1 MRAAIQELSEQF
13 AQNRSEPLGVGLS
26 AQGIE
31 TFPLLQMQQKV
42 DPQVRRPLNQWWLP
56 LVDIIS
62 VVSRDEWDI
71 EVRPLP
77 ITDL

>member
-1 MRAAIQELSEQF
+1 M
-13 AQNRSEPLGVGLS
+13 GLS
-26 AQGIE
+26 AEGIE
-31 TFPLLQMQQKV
+31 SFPLLQMQQKV
-42 DPQVRRPLNQWWLP
+42 DPQVRRPLSQWWLP

-77 ITDL
+77 VTDL

>member
-1 MRAAIQELSEQF
+1 M
-13 AQNRSEPLGVGLS
+13 GLS

-42 DPQVRRPLNQWWLP
+42 DPKVRRPLNQWWLP

-77 ITDL
+77 ITNL